1 VHSDPV
7 SEKGS
12 ETMNNTTN
20 TKKTGAF
27 ICFSCLKESTDPKIC
42 SNCGEKIEEI
52 TLENS
57 FFLPPKKISYSVL
70 LSSISESEIIQAIKS
85 VENNF
90 SQTFKYEKTN
100 NRLKIESTDIA
111 LKKLTEQIESMKD
124 ISQPDVFSRF
134 IEINNANNS

>member
-1 VHSDPV
+1 
-7 SEKGS
+7 
-12 ETMNNTTN
+12 MNNTIN
-20 TKKTGAF
+20 TKKTDAF
-27 ICFSCLKESTDPKIC
+27 ICFTCLKESTDPKIC

-57 FFLPPKKISYSVL
+57 FFLPPQKMIYSIL
-70 LSSISESEIIQAIKS
+70 LSSISESQIIQAIKF

-111 LKKLTEQIESMKD
+111 LAKLAKQIESMKS
-124 ISQPDVFSRF
+124 ISEPDAFSRF